1 MNETN
6 GNRKACNSII
16 FEDDAKVITFAEI
29 NSDNVKDFPLILGEV
44 GRNEVVAPE
53 NPEEAKELAKQAEKL
68 KARYVVLYQFGA
80 MKLRK
85 NTSNKRYYIDEM
97 RYVYNVDGRLENGF
111 NAGTDSNEMTV
122 VQAALYTDRKIDDM

>member
-29 NSDNVKDFPLILGEV
+29 NSDDVKDFPLILGEV

-68 KARYVVLYQFGA
+68 RAQGIKVTTLKKAQERIA
-80 MKLRK
+80 K
-85 NTSNKRYYIDEM
+85 
-97 RYVYNVDGRLENGF
+97 GRQVRTGRRLS
-111 NAGTDSNEMTV
+111 AKGT
-122 VQAALYTDRKIDDM
+122 QARSEGSAR